1 MSKNKTATAAAA
13 KHEKEKKRKKKLEA
27 RSPRAVAWPAFPDV
41 ATIEALKAR
50 YMELEAVQAT
60 MATEV
65 QKGNRWMAMAMGQF
79 PDGDVVTFT
88 DAHTSQEESRLAR
101 RRMQATMEGQ
111 VPPKGGT
118 PMRYLGSWNF
128 GIADSSKWMAT
139 VPQS

>member
-1 MSKNKTATAAAA
+1 MGKFKTAAM
-13 KHEKEKKRKKKLEA
+13 KKKKT
-27 RSPRAVAWPAFPDV
+27 VWPAFPDV
-41 ATIEALKAR
+41 ATIEALKDR
-50 YMELEAVQAT
+50 YMALEAVQAT
-60 MATEV
+60 MAVEMK
-65 QKGNRWMAMAMGQF
+65 KGNRWMAMAMGQF

>member
-1 MSKNKTATAAAA
+1 MRKNKTAAAAK
-13 KHEKEKKRKKKLEA
+13 KHEKEKKRKAALKA
-27 RSPRAVAWPAFPDV
+27 RPPRGVAWPAFPDI

-60 MATEV
+60 MMVMME
-65 QKGNRWMAMAMGQF
+65 KGNRWMAMAMGQF
-79 PDGDVVTFT
+79 PDGDVATFT
-88 DAHTSQEESRLAR
+88 DSFPSQEESRVGR
-101 RRMQATMEGQ
+101 RAMQATMEGQ

>member
-1 MSKNKTATAAAA
+1 MAKSNGAQQAAK

-41 ATIEALKAR
+41 ATIEALKAQ
-50 YMELEAVQAT
+50 YMGLEAVQAT

-79 PDGDVVTFT
+79 PDGDVATFT
-88 DAHTSQEESRLAR
+88 DSFTSQEESRAGR
-101 RRMQATMEGQ
+101 RAMQAVMEGQ